1 MATVP
6 SQAKLNNLCPG
17 CAGLGD
23 QLAAVTASLIDL
35 RTKYEAHRV
44 NTAGGIHGA
53 ADNTDACAV
62 AAPTAVSS

>member
-6 SQAKLNNLCPG
+6 SQAKMNNLCPG

-23 QLAAVTASLIDL
+23 QIAALTNCVIDI
-35 RTKYEAHRV
+35 RAKYEAHRV

-53 ADNTDACAV
+53 ADNTDACSV
-62 AAPTAVSS
+62 AAPTAVNA